1 MSRLF
6 ESTSIK
12 NMVLTNRFVRS
23 ATWEGMAADDGS
35 VTPRLID
42 VQMQLARG
50 GVGLIISGHAYVSK
64 EGQAGN
70 WQLGA
75 YSDVLVPGLKTM
87 ADAIH
92 SAGGRVALQLAH
104 AGSRAAFQ
112 ISGLEPMGPSIM
124 ETESGTAGREMTTKD
139 IKEVTE
145 AFARAAA
152 RARTAGFDA
161 VQIHAAHGYLLSQY
175 LSPFFNKRKDDYGG
189 GIENRARLLVEV
201 LKAVRKA
208 TGPEFPILVKI
219 NSEDFLPGGLTVAD
233 MVRTAAFLEE
243 AGIDGIEMSGGTFLS
258 GKNTPSRTGKPGPG
272 NPEAYYEAAAGT
284 YKSEISTPLMLV
296 GGIRT
301 IETAERLVDSG
312 TADYISL
319 SRPLIREPDLVNRWK
334 SGDRRPAR
342 CVSDSG
348 CFTPGFKGKGVF
360 CVVEEREKQRAVKSH
375 PTE

>member
-6 ESTSIK
+6 EPTSIR
-12 NMVLTNRFVRS
+12 NMVLANRFVRS

-75 YSDVLVPGLKTM
+75 HSDVLVPGLKTM

-92 SAGGRVALQLAH
+92 GAGGRVALQLAH
-104 AGSRAAFQ
+104 AGSRAAFH
-112 ISGLEPMGPSIM
+112 ISGLEPLGPSIM
-124 ETESGTAGREMTTKD
+124 ETESGTTGREMTVKD
-139 IKEVTE
+139 IREVTE

-201 LKAVRKA
+201 LKAVRKS
-208 TGPEFPILVKI
+208 TGTEFPILVKI

-243 AGIDGIEMSGGTFLS
+243 AGVDGIEMSGGTFLS
-258 GKNTPSRTGKPGPG
+258 GNNTPSRTGKPGPG
-272 NPEAYYEAAAGT
+272 DPEAYYEAAART
-284 YKSEISTPLMLV
+284 YKSEISTPLALV

-301 IETAERLVDSG
+301 VETAERLVDSG

-319 SRPLIREPDLVNRWK
+319 SRPLIREPGLVNRWK

-360 CVVEEREKQRAVKSH
+360 CVVEEREKHRAAKSH
-375 PTE
+375 SRE